1 MALVVPRGHR
11 PKPHLWVIG
20 AAFGAAKLL
29 KQLLALLH
37 LLFLHRPP
45 LGHELSDL
53 RALRRGQA
61 RNDGLGELYL
71 LGEHIIVRGLERLQ
85 VSRGLGAVAGD

>member
-1 MALVVPRGHR
+1 MAPVAPRGHR

-37 LLFLHRPP
+37 LLFIHRPP
-45 LGHELSDL
+45 LGHELSYL
-53 RALRRGQA
+53 RALTPRLASLDPGIVLNSTSR
-61 RNDGLGELYL
+61 LGGNGKSMDYTL
-71 LGEHIIVRGLERLQ
+71 
-85 VSRGLGAVAGD
+85 